1 MSKYKSEYLD
11 IDIYPE
17 FSVQTA
23 KTSSGRMVDIWE
35 DGDIVI
41 QTDDFDIVMSVEE
54 LEDIVRVYKLYKTKR
69 EVYLAKENK

>member
-1 MSKYKSEYLD
+1 MKIDSEYLD

-23 KTSSGRMVDIWE
+23 KTKSGRMIDVWD
-35 DGDIVI
+35 DGDVVI

-54 LEDIVRVYKLYKTKR
+54 LEEIVRVYKLYKTKR
-69 EVYLAKENK
+69 DIYLAKYKE